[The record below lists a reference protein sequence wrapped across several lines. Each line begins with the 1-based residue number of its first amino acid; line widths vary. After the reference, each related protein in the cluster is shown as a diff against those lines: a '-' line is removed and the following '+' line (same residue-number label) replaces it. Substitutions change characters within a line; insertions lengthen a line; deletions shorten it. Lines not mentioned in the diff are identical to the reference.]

1 MKMKNDELV
10 IKEITLARYGGVV
23 DSASIVEGNQY
34 KHIQISD
41 FTVEKTITGV
51 VDYFH
56 EVIIDI
62 ETGKVFPILNR
73 DENRRIIDELN
84 IGELYPLYMQNK
96 NWDEISYLYQL
107 VIKSQAK
114 RVYQR
119 YLENRELE
127 ENNKTKT
134 KNIKGN

>member
-23 DSASIVEGNQY
+23 DSTSVVEDNKY

-41 FTVEKTITGV
+41 FTVEKTITGI
-51 VDYFH
+51 VDWYN

-62 ETGKVFPILNR
+62 ETGKVFKILNR
-73 DENRRIIDELN
+73 DEKRRIIDELK
-84 IGELYPLYMQNK
+84 IGELYPLFMRDK
-96 NWDEISYLYQL
+96 NWDEISLLYQL

-119 YLENRELE
+119 YLDDQK
-127 ENNKTKT
+127 NNK
-134 KNIKGN
+134 IKVK